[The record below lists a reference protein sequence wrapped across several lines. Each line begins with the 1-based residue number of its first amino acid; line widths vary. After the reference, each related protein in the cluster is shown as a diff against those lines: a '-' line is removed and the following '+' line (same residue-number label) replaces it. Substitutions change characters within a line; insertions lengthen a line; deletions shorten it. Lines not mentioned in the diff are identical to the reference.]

1 LKGIDKMIKREKKNL
16 ELKIKT
22 YSRLNE
28 LISFF
33 DNLDKVCREREIKE
47 LNFIYYCH
55 TGKFLDL

>member
-1 LKGIDKMIKREKKNL
+1 MVKREKKEL
-16 ELKIKT
+16 ELEIKA

-28 LISFF
+28 LINRLDAF
-33 DNLDKVCREREIKE
+33 DKVCREREIKE